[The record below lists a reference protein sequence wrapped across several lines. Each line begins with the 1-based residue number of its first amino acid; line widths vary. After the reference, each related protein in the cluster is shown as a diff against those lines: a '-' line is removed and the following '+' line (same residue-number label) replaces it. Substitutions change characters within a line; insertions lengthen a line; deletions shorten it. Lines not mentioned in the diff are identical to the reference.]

1 MICNFYWYF
10 VLLNSTTYGLCA
22 NLTYFHFNISLSYIC
37 MVLCLTILGSFYL
50 GIFCCTRFYLIFWGL
65 PYCFNYVNSKLLRLN
80 PGVLEWERI
89 SLQSF
94 YLDYVVVAYQIDRSN
109 WPESCILCTFVS
121 ICVSGVIVQVTDCFS
136 FICL

>member
-1 MICNFYWYF
+1 MF
-10 VLLNSTTYGLCA
+10 
-22 NLTYFHFNISLSYIC
+22 
-37 MVLCLTILGSFYL
+37 CLIVQHMAYVQIG
-50 GIFCCTRFYLIFWGL
+50 LIFFSTFHCHLHGPMFDYSRKFLSWNIL
-65 PYCFNYVNSKLLRLN
+65 LYALLFDILRPTLLFYYVNSKLLCLN

-89 SLQSF
+89 SLLSF

-121 ICVSGVIVQVTDCFS
+121 ICVSGVIVMVTDCFS